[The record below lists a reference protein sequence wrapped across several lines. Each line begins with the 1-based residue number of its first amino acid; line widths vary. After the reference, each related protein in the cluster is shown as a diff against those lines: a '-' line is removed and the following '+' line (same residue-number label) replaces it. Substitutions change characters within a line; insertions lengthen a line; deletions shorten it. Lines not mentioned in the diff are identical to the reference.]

1 MARNSRPTNCRDGW
15 KTHPYYG
22 SITAMSSNLPPGH
35 NGGPPLDDPHAP
47 EWGTG
52 GIGNYFEWKAAKR
65 AAFKDVPADIAI
77 TRARR
82 AEALGLTYD
91 EYTLEILERGRYL
104 QAADTDRII
113 AIKAKRPVPW

>member
-1 MARNSRPTNCRDGW
+1 MTTD
-15 KTHPYYG
+15 
-22 SITAMSSNLPPGH
+22 LPLGH

-47 EWGTG
+47 EWGAG

-65 AAFKDVPADIAI
+65 AAFKDVPMDIARL
-77 TRARR
+77 RARR

-104 QAADTDRII
+104 QASDTDRL
-113 AIKAKRPVPW
+113 AEIKRKRPMPW